1 MKGAKF
7 LASKFRRCKF
17 FDKSHVCLSTRWP
30 RLILRWGVE
39 DLHWGPTVIKVVM
52 VLSSCHLQRILQMMQ
67 PMKHWHQHPNYIL
80 HCWYCYPIR
89 KHQRSWGQPLPWLT
103 PFSIWQRVWE
113 TGWNCISL
121 LPFKTEFLH
130 MYVNL
135 MEGVYPFWRI
145 IPYYEMRNGR
155 MTGCK

>member
-1 MKGAKF
+1 MFLSPKLLTFCEMKGAKF

-67 PMKHWHQHPNYIL
+67 PMKH
-80 HCWYCYPIR
+80 
-89 KHQRSWGQPLPWLT
+89 LT
-103 PFSIWQRVWE
+103 PTSKLHFALLILLSYKKASKIMGTTLALVDSI
-113 TGWNCISL
+113 L
-121 LPFKTEFLH
+121 
-130 MYVNL
+130 NL
-135 MEGVYPFWRI
+135 VESVGNRLKLYFFVTF
-145 IPYYEMRNGR
+145 
-155 MTGCK
+155 